1 MKFSTQRG
9 WLLRIIFDNPNIS
22 ITQLSKVSGVSRGTT
37 IYRYLEEL
45 ESKGLI
51 EMNKTINEKT
61 AKEKGQPTYLK
72 ATKKAK
78 PMEWAIYQALGYD
91 VAKAKSLNMR

>member
-9 WLLRIIFDNPNIS
+9 WLLRIICDNPNIT
-22 ITQLSKVSGVSRGTT
+22 ITQLSKMSGVSRGTT

-51 EMNKTINEKT
+51 TMTKADK
-61 AKEKGQPTYLK
+61 KEKGQPTHLK
-72 ATKKAK
+72 ATSKAK
-78 PMEWAIYQALGYD
+78 PMEWVVFNALGY
-91 VAKAKSLNMR
+91 KTK